1 MDQLKPAGYE
11 EIRREETARLIKRV
25 LFIRALMVP
34 TMLAAIAYLV
44 VVDATWW
51 RRVIL
56 VAAAS
61 SFAAVMVQERM
72 RIARVGVMSY
82 EPSPLQMLVVVGAIA
97 LLAVTGGIYSPFL
110 IPVLAATPVFVAT
123 LGVQVTRVPS
133 SIIGVSFAL
142 CALLQLGGRVLLPAA
157 FVSASGGLATA
168 HTVLSAL
175 LLVMVWPAMFIFA
188 GGMRQMNDRLLER
201 TLRARDEILRGHAD
215 QLRAMTT
222 LSGEI
227 AHELKNPLASVKG
240 LAALAA
246 LEPARAPERLRILGH
261 EIERM
266 EGILT
271 EFLNFSRPLV
281 PLTQE
286 ETDLD
291 ALCLRVLELHEGLAS
306 GRNIALSAPTGGP
319 RLVRCDRRKVQQILI
334 NLVQNAIDAS
344 SAGGEVTITIDDEAD
359 DRVVRVLDRGHGIPA
374 EIKARVFEPGVTS
387 KPRGSGL
394 GLTIVRL
401 LAEQH
406 GGSVTLRDRE
416 GGGCVAELR
425 LKRQGVV
432 EVAA

>member
-1 MDQLKPAGYE
+1 M
-11 EIRREETARLIKRV
+11 
-25 LFIRALMVP
+25 M
-34 TMLAAIAYLV
+34 
-44 VVDATWW
+44 
-51 RRVIL
+51 
-56 VAAAS
+56 
-61 SFAAVMVQERM
+61 
-72 RIARVGVMSY
+72 
-82 EPSPLQMLVVVGAIA
+82 
-97 LLAVTGGIYSPFL
+97 
-110 IPVLAATPVFVAT
+110 
-123 LGVQVTRVPS
+123 
-133 SIIGVSFAL
+133 
-142 CALLQLGGRVLLPAA
+142 
-157 FVSASGGLATA
+157 
-168 HTVLSAL
+168 
-175 LLVMVWPAMFIFA
+175 
-188 GGMRQMNDRLLER
+188 
-201 TLRARDEILRGHAD
+201 
-215 QLRAMTT
+215 T

-240 LAALAA
+240 LAALAE
-246 LEPARAPERLRILGH
+246 LEQARAPERLRILKH

-291 ALCLRVLELHEGLAS
+291 TLCLRVLELHEGLAS
-306 GRNIALSAPTGGP
+306 DRNIALSAPTGGP
-319 RLVRCDRRKVQQILI
+319 MPVRCDRRKVQQILI

-344 SAGGEVTITIDDEAD
+344 SAGGEVSITIDDETD

-374 EIKARVFEPGVTS
+374 ELKARVFEPGVTS

-401 LAEQH
+401 LAAQH

-425 LKRQGVV
+425 LKRQGAV